1 MNSTTS
7 KQKWSKLNLGMSNSK
22 VILRISFKIYIK
34 HLEGKIKLAQNY
46 KNRLN
51 DFMTKMIK

>member
-1 MNSTTS
+1 MN
-7 KQKWSKLNLGMSNSK
+7 KNK
-22 VILRISFKIYIK
+22 VIYKLSLNIFIK
-34 HLEGKIKLAQNY
+34 YLEENNKLAQNY